1 MHPFWLITG
10 SLVILM
16 GMFNKTL
23 LHLLGLRPLSE
34 VFTTPTLKRSSRTIE
49 KITRWLVIVIGASF
63 LLQGLGEAL
72 PGDLAGGISSA
83 LLVLACLL
91 LIAMFVT
98 AMASWKA
105 R

>member
-16 GMFNKTL
+16 GMFNKPL
-23 LHLLGLRPLSE
+23 LHLFGLKHLSE

-49 KITRWLVIVIGASF
+49 QITRWLVVVIGASF
-63 LLQGLGEAL
+63 LVQGLGEAL
-72 PGDLAGGISSA
+72 PGDLAGGISA
-83 LLVLACLL
+83 VLLVLAYLL
-91 LIAMFVT
+91 LIAMFAT
-98 AMASWKA
+98 AIITWKA

>member
-16 GMFNKTL
+16 GMFNKPL
-23 LHLLGLRPLSE
+23 LHLFGLKHLSE

-49 KITRWLVIVIGASF
+49 QITRWLVIVIGASF
-63 LLQGLGEAL
+63 LVQGLGEML
-72 PGDLAGGISSA
+72 PGDLSGGISA
-83 LLVLACLL
+83 VLLVLSCLL
-91 LIAMFVT
+91 LIAMFAIALAT
-98 AMASWKA
+98 WKP

>member
-16 GMFNKTL
+16 GTFNKSL
-23 LHLLGLRPLSE
+23 LHLLGLKPLSE

-49 KITRWLVIVIGASF
+49 QMARWLVIVIGASF

-72 PGDLAGGISSA
+72 PGDLAGGISLV
-83 LLVLACLL
+83 LLVLSCLL
-91 LIAMFVT
+91 LIAMFAIAIT
-98 AMASWKA
+98 AWKA